1 MAFLNYSWKEDVG
14 LSDVI
19 LIRESHT
26 SAKSHSL
33 QILLNMMEATMKK
46 IKRQYVLKKS
56 FCLSLLVIFQFHR
69 EAKYG
74 VKRRYACHNWIGHV
88 SLWMHSN

>member
-19 LIRESHT
+19 HQGKSHV
-26 SAKSHSL
+26 SKKSHSL